1 MYNFFVPSNDNEIDM
16 DVKILELATKLEIR
30 STISL
35 VTKNNLTLPSLN
47 DGWRFNF
54 KKHSA
59 VKDYETYILTTDNS
73 PEIIEGC
80 LIINAK
86 IAFQI
91 YMAFVEIAP
100 HNRGDQ
106 KRYDKVAGCL
116 IAFACR
122 KSFIKEKEGY
132 VAFDILEDSK
142 EDELRLM
149 KLYSQKYNAVRLAD
163 STTMIIVPEGS
174 EKLIKE
180 FLK

>member
-1 MYNFFVPSNDNEIDM
+1 MYLRVVFKKGM
-16 DVKILELATKLEIR
+16 DVKILEVATNLEVR

-35 VTKNNLTLPSLN
+35 MTKNRATLPSLN

-54 KKHSA
+54 RKHSE

-91 YMAFVEIAP
+91 YMAFGEIAP
-100 HNRGDQ
+100 HDRGDQ

-122 KSFIKEKEGY
+122 QSFIREKEGY
-132 VAFDILEDSK
+132 VALEILEDNK

-163 STTMIIVPEGS
+163 STTMIIVPKGS